1 VVGTSFHL
9 VLYLKSA
16 INVYKKATGDV
27 GLKDLMSAA
36 PKLLDDLYENTTRP
50 EQWPVFLE
58 KIANLFSADTA
69 ALRLSDL
76 NSPVIHHSYTIGFR
90 QSINRFYET
99 EGVERDT
106 FREALANSPLGKAI
120 ESTAVIADRE
130 FENSTHYQTVFRP
143 NDNFYAM
150 GAQFERQNGQALH
163 IGIHRPR
170 RRGHFR
176 RHELNA
182 LELFSPH
189 LRRVSRLSHLFA
201 DLNQALDDAQHA
213 LDQLPFG
220 VWHMDTNLCIRW
232 MNSTAEEA
240 ISAHTFGLGVQ
251 SNRLRAFSGPSSSTL
266 RQMTRRLIDNQ
277 SLVETLKLGGTGAC
291 LVMMQSRKS
300 GTEFH
305 IGRSTS
311 QGILC
316 FLLDPC
322 RPAQLNPAQLTIM
335 YQLTPAECR
344 LATLLVSGLD
354 VNEASAL
361 LQISRHTGRTQLK
374 SIMRKTGVRRQAS
387 LQRLLLLSADTLRS
401 NDD

>member
-1 VVGTSFHL
+1 M
-9 VLYLKSA
+9 
-16 INVYKKATGDV
+16 YKKATGAV

-36 PKLLDDLYENTTRP
+36 PGLLDDLYENTTRP
-50 EQWPVFLE
+50 EHWPLFLE
-58 KIANLFSADTA
+58 KIAHLFHADTA
-69 ALRLSDL
+69 TLRLTDL
-76 NSPVIHHSYTIGFR
+76 NDPVIHHSFSTGFNQTI
-90 QSINRFYET
+90 NEFYES

-106 FREALANSPLGKAI
+106 FREALASSPLGKAI
-120 ESTAVIADRE
+120 ESKAVISDRE

-143 NDNFYAM
+143 NGNFYAM

-170 RRGHFR
+170 RRGHFC

-182 LELFSPH
+182 LEMFSPH
-189 LRRVSRLSHLFA
+189 LRRVTRLSHLFA
-201 DLNQALDDAQHA
+201 DLNQALDDAHHA

-220 VWHMDTNLCIRW
+220 VWHMDANLRIRW

-240 ISAHTFGLGVQ
+240 LAAHTYGLGVR
-251 SNRLRAFSGPSSSTL
+251 SNRLRAFSGSGSGSLPT
-266 RQMTRRLIDNQ
+266 MAGRLIENL
-277 SLVETLKLGGTGAC
+277 SLIETLKLGETGAC
-291 LVMMQSRKS
+291 LVMMQSRRS
-300 GTEFH
+300 GSEFH
-305 IGRSTS
+305 IGRSIA

-316 FLLDPC
+316 FLLDPG
-322 RPAQLNPAQLTIM
+322 RPARLNQSQLAIM

-387 LQRLLLLSADTLRS
+387 LQRILLLCADTLRS
-401 NDD
+401 PDD